1 MFSRFLFAGF
11 SVLALSCL
19 VILPSPL
26 PATAGSFLSDRI
38 AAIVNGEVITQSDL
52 NEAVFRN
59 LSPVNPELSLGPSE
73 RASASDKRFILQ
85 SLIERNLQLQLA
97 RQKGVVVEASEVDQA
112 ISEMMR
118 RQGIPSIDLFEK
130 NLPKGLSSESY
141 RQELKDEITIA
152 KLVERETRS
161 KVVIRDEEVLDYYKA
176 HQEAYKRPSEI
187 RLSMIFVPVPKEG
200 SPEAMQA
207 AMEKAQGIL
216 SKIKGG
222 ADFAETARNES
233 SGPEAL
239 HGGDVGYFKPGDLSS
254 SLEKA
259 AAALSVGE
267 VSGVVA
273 STSGWHILKLTDQK
287 TADILPFSKVRQEI
301 QRTLFQEKQEQIYR
315 SWLNHLRTTSYVEI
329 KL

>member
-11 SVLALSCL
+11 FGLALSCL
-19 VILPSPL
+19 VILPSP
-26 PATAGSFLSDRI
+26 ATAGSFLSDRI
-38 AAIVNGEVITQSDL
+38 VAIVNGEVITQSDL
-52 NEAVFRN
+52 DEAVFRN
-59 LSPVNPELSLGPSE
+59 LSAVNPELPIGTSE
-73 RASASDKRFILQ
+73 RVSGNDKRFILQ

-97 RQKGVVVEASEVDQA
+97 RQKGIIVEPSEVDQA

-118 RQGIPSIDLFEK
+118 RQGIPSLDLFEK
-130 NLPKGLSSESY
+130 NLPKGLSSEAY
-141 RQELKDEITIA
+141 RQELKDEITLV

-161 KVVIRDEEVLDYYKA
+161 KVVIRDEEVLDYYNA

-187 RLSMIFVPVPKEG
+187 RLSMIFIPAPKEG

-207 AMEKAQGIL
+207 AREKALDIL
-216 SKIKGG
+216 SKINGG
-222 ADFAETARNES
+222 ADFTETARKES

-239 HGGDVGYFKPGDLSS
+239 HGGDVGYFKPGDLSF

-259 AAALSVGE
+259 VAALSVGE

-273 STSGWHILKLTDQK
+273 SSTGWYILKLTDQK
-287 TADILPFSKVRQEI
+287 AAEVLPFSKVRQEI

-315 SWLNHLRTTSYVEI
+315 FWLNRLRTISYVEI